1 MIDRFCIFDKEGPDQ
16 DITCA
21 VFICKWQ
28 RMTSK
33 WPNIDLVYLDAWELP
48 NKTVLLVFKVQSS
61 KIFYT
66 TSTTMYFRNIES
78 FRAFWFRTSLS
89 YIYKVVIKITLFGY
103 SGTWAIAGDEIL
115 KIIIGRK
122 DWYRFC
128 KTLMWTFKDD
138 LSRIDLEW
146 TSVALRD

>member
-103 SGTWAIAGDEIL
+103 SGTWAHSWGWNFKKILSDE
-115 KIIIGRK
+115 
-122 DWYRFC
+122 
-128 KTLMWTFKDD
+128 KTGTD
-138 LSRIDLEW
+138 
-146 TSVALRD
+146 SVRH